1 MRSIARVLNRLRP
14 NDGITPNG
22 ARPAPYRPNGPYTRH
37 PDDYVPLRLPAEN
50 PNLLLAY
57 PNPVGPDG
65 TPRPRPACLILGTS
79 RLEHEHQR
87 RVSDT
92 ADALA
97 FELAVAE
104 NLLILH
110 PDDVDAAAVRDVLHA
125 ALPVVVDRVA
135 LQLAVT
141 S

>member
-1 MRSIARVLNRLRP
+1 MRSIAELFSRKRP
-14 NDGITPNG
+14 ADGIRPSATP
-22 ARPAPYRPNGPYTRH
+22 APFRPAGQYGR
-37 PDDYVPLRLPAEN
+37 DDGYVPLRLPAEN

-87 RVSDT
+87 RVAT
-92 ADALA
+92 AADAIA

-104 NLLILH
+104 NTLILY

-125 ALPVVVDRVA
+125 ALPVVVDRAA

-141 S
+141 R